1 MLDRHDEV
9 ALRISRRRAGE
20 LAGRSRRAVR
30 DSLLGL
36 DMTLDGSLMGVPSLR
51 GDRAE
56 RRSGAQAGALAVA
69 LAVALI

>member
-1 MLDRHDEV
+1 MLDRHDKV

-51 GDRAE
+51 GTGQSDAQE
-56 RRSGAQAGALAVA
+56 RKPARWPSR
-69 LAVALI
+69 